1 MRVGGSL
8 SGAFALGLANFL
20 VVLSPA
26 AAQVA
31 ARLDLST
38 STRYVWH
45 GVSRAAGAT
54 AQPSLAAGLRVG
66 RLSLEGGAVRHYELD
81 RIAGGEL
88 SEIGAGSRHLGEDD
102 LWGRVALGVGP
113 ARLDGGVVRYLFH
126 GDSTRGG
133 LGTDRSTT
141 ELYAGVS
148 VSGTYLN
155 PTLEAWWDV
164 DRVRGAYLQA
174 SVSEPILGWPFPP
187 YVFTFLDGDI
197 GLNLGQGPNAS
208 RPRDAANFADRGIT
222 HVGIGGEVQLRG
234 GPGRG
239 AGSLTFSVGWRT
251 QINIDDATRSNG
263 AARSKDIVVWAW
275 TGVTLVL
282 GGAAREPR

>member
-1 MRVGGSL
+1 MQAG
-8 SGAFALGLANFL
+8 ALGTRVVWSALANLAVAF
-20 VVLSPA
+20 SPA

-31 ARLDLST
+31 LRFDATT

-45 GVSRAAGAT
+45 GISRAAGMT
-54 AQPSLAAGLRVG
+54 AQPSLAAGVRVG

-81 RIAGGEL
+81 RVAGGEL
-88 SEIGAGSRHLGEDD
+88 SEVGAGNRHLGEDD
-102 LWGRVALGVGP
+102 LWGRVALQVGP

-133 LGTDRSTT
+133 LGADRNTT
-141 ELYAGVS
+141 ELYAGLS
-148 VSGTYLN
+148 VSGTYFN

-164 DRVRGAYLQA
+164 DRVRGAYLRA

-208 RPRDAANFADRGIT
+208 RPRDAANFADRGVT
-222 HVGIGGEVQLRG
+222 HAGIGAEVQLRG

-239 AGSLTFSVGWRT
+239 AGSFTLSVGCRT
-251 QINIDDATRSNG
+251 QINIDDAARFNGLGRSN
-263 AARSKDIVVWAW
+263 DIVVWAW

-282 GGAAREPR
+282 GGGGREPR